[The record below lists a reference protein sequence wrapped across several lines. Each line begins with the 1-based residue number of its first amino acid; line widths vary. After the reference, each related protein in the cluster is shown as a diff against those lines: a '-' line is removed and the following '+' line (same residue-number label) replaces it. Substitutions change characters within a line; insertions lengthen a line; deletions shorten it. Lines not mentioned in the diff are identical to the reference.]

1 MGIAWATVFINTSL
15 PTLEIVFSFHPITL
29 FVICSCRSLKV
40 FTLDF
45 PPTIG
50 RPRYFSQFVI
60 TCAPNKFW
68 ISSLTF
74 GVVFLL
80 KKIVVFCLLIACLD
94 ASSYCVRISR
104 SYWHSP
110 LLASQNNRLSSV
122 KRRWE
127 IRTPSRQLWM
137 PFNLLVVTA
146 FVIIED
152 SPSAQN
158 KKR

>member
-1 MGIAWATVFINTSL
+1 MGIVWAIVFINTSL

-29 FVICSCRSLKV
+29 FVIRSYKSLKV

-60 TCAPNKFW
+60 TCASNKFW
-68 ISSLTF
+68 ISSLTL
-74 GVVFLL
+74 GAVFLL
-80 KKIVVFCLLIACLD
+80 KKIVVFRLLIACSD
-94 ASSYCVRISR
+94 ASSYYVRISR
-104 SYWHSP
+104 SCWHAP
-110 LLASQNNRLSSV
+110 LLASQNNRLSSA

-127 IRTPSRQLWM
+127 IQTPSRQLWM
-137 PFNLLVVTA
+137 PFNLLVVIA
-146 FVIIED
+146 FLIIED